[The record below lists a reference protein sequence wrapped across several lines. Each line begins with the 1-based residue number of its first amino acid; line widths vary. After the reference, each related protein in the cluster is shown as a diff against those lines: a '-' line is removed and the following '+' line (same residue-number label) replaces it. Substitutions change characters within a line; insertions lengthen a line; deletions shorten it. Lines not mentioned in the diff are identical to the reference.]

1 MLSLLKIRNVALID
15 DLEIEFG
22 RGLNLLTGETG
33 SGKSIIVDS
42 LSALTGER
50 LSADVIKQ
58 GQESARIEGVFSV
71 VPTDSL
77 RQIFD
82 EGGVELDD
90 GREVDISVKREL
102 SIAGKNRVFVNN
114 QLVTQS
120 FLKRIGTHLVDI
132 HGQGEQ
138 ATLFAPS
145 NHIEILDAHAAL
157 KKERGLVAERHST
170 VSALQAALADL
181 ARDESNKSQLAD
193 ILRFQVD
200 EIQKISPIAGE
211 DEALEEEARRLS
223 NVEKLSSLSSELSGL
238 LYEDERAI
246 VSGLE
251 KTLRGLEE
259 LSTYDSSFS
268 EYREGLRSALAVLQD
283 IAFAVRGFSNSLE
296 FSPDRLNEI
305 ESRLSE
311 ITRLKRKYGGSIE
324 SVLKQLEE
332 SRTRLQNIE
341 TSAHRESSLL
351 KELGEAR
358 NAYLEAAMQLSK
370 KRRDAAKLLEKEVE
384 KNLSDVA
391 LEKAQFQISITTLP
405 EDVEDFSSKGIDRVE
420 FHFSANVG
428 ETPKPLSKVAS
439 GGEASR
445 VMLVLKTS
453 AQLKDVEK
461 AVVFDEIDTGIGGR
475 VAEAVGM
482 KLKRLA
488 ETQQVLCVTHQPQ
501 VAALADLHFSV
512 DKSTDGKSTSVAV
525 TRLKK
530 EERVEE
536 IARMLA
542 GEKITDTARKHAK
555 ELIGNRR

>member
-200 EIQKISPIAGE
+200 EIEKISPAAGE

-283 IAFAVRGFSNSLE
+283 IAFAVRGFSNNLE
-296 FSPDRLNEI
+296 FSPERLNEI
-305 ESRLSE
+305 EGRLSE

-332 SRTRLQNIE
+332 SKTRLQNIE

-358 NAYLEAAMQLSK
+358 KAYLEAAMQLSK

-405 EDVEDFSSKGIDRVE
+405 EDVEDFSSKGINRVE
-420 FHFSANVG
+420 FNFSANVG

-501 VAALADLHFSV
+501 VAALADVHFSV

>member
-1 MLSLLKIRNVALID
+1 
-15 DLEIEFG
+15 
-22 RGLNLLTGETG
+22 
-33 SGKSIIVDS
+33 
-42 LSALTGER
+42 
-50 LSADVIKQ
+50 
-58 GQESARIEGVFSV
+58 VFSV

-200 EIQKISPIAGE
+200 EIEKISPVAGE

-296 FSPDRLNEI
+296 FSPERLNEI

-332 SRTRLQNIE
+332 SKTRLQNIE

-358 NAYLEAAMQLSK
+358 KAYLEAAMQLSK

-405 EDVEDFSSKGIDRVE
+405 EDVEDFSSKGINRVE
-420 FHFSANVG
+420 FNFSANVG

-501 VAALADLHFSV
+501 VAALADVHFSV

-536 IARMLA
+536 VARMLA

-555 ELIGNRR
+555 ELIGNRK